1 MGTAPYVS
9 APRTAAFALLIAVLA
24 GCAVGGGNNTANH
37 THSPAPTRPA
47 QPSPSSQPT
56 ATASQPPTPVTT
68 PYGVL
73 YSSQAAGSYTVS
85 IIGIDGK
92 VTASADASTPPTTS
106 CASTAA
112 AVVAPPVSMSNSRVY
127 FMDAQ
132 GVVHFLAPSGA
143 TGRSASVPAPSASQ
157 RAMFAVSPDDSRIA
171 VVVDNFTAGGASTR
185 LYVED
190 VNSGGNHLDLF
201 SESGS
206 FSLWPIGWHG
216 TNNLVLAV
224 TPSCTQGGGPFCC
237 GPQELH
243 VVDPATATRRF
254 TIGSRTGCV
263 VAGPPS
269 AGGVVCENRPDFTSG
284 SVLNWTAGTV
294 RTLAFNGPA
303 SSYLAPDGGMV
314 MSVDNT
320 GTSFTIGAGSISG
333 FFACTWIDGTHVMSG
348 GDAQHQPRIAEI
360 TTQAMVPVSAQGDCA
375 GRLPGGI

>member
-1 MGTAPYVS
+1 MGTAPSVS
-9 APRTAAFALLIAVLA
+9 APRCAALVALAAVLA
-24 GCAVGGGNNTANH
+24 ACGGGNGAANQ
-37 THSPAPTRPA
+37 THSPVASTTPAHQSPTA
-47 QPSPSSQPT
+47 QPT
-56 ATASQPPTPVTT
+56 ATSGQPPPVTM

-73 YSSQAAGSYTVS
+73 YSSQAAGTYTVS

-92 VTASADASTPPTTS
+92 VAASADVSTPPITS
-106 CASTAA
+106 CASSAA
-112 AVVAPPVSMSNSRVY
+112 AVVAPPLSMSNSRVY

-132 GVVHFLAPSGA
+132 GVVHFLAPSGD
-143 TGRSASVPAPSASQ
+143 TGRAASVPAPSASQ

-171 VVVDNFTAGGASTR
+171 VVVDNFTASGASTR

-190 VNSGGNHLDLF
+190 VNGGGNHLDLF

-206 FSLWPIGWHG
+206 SSLWPIGWHG

-243 VVDPATATRRF
+243 VVDPASATRRF
-254 TIGSRTGCV
+254 TIGSKGGCV

-303 SSYLAPDGGMV
+303 SSYLSPDGSMV
-314 MSVDNT
+314 MFVDNT
-320 GTSFTIGAGSISG
+320 GTGFTLGAGSISG
-333 FFACTWIDGTHVMSG
+333 FFACTWIDSTHVMSG
-348 GDAQHQPRIAEI
+348 GDSQHQPRVAEI
-360 TTQAMVPVSAQGDCA
+360 TTQAMVPVPAQGDCA
-375 GRLPGGI
+375 GRLPGGL